1 MTLTPQP
8 SRTARVTAV
17 LLGAGVL
24 LGACAQPGQLGQPLP
39 AAAGAPAAPAPAA
52 APAAPAAPATIEP
65 ATGTVDARVTVRT
78 PGPAVYSV
86 RTVVLAPGETQEWH
100 RLPGTEMAIVRTG
113 AVTLEREGG
122 CTPARFGEGQALFV
136 SDGVPHRLANDG
148 TAPAELVV
156 TTLLAPGVPDSE
168 DVSSPCPE
176 D

>member
-8 SRTARVTAV
+8 SRTARVAAV

-39 AAAGAPAAPAPAA
+39 AAAPVAAPAPAA
-52 APAAPAAPATIEP
+52 RVPAPATPATVEP
-65 ATGTVDARVTVRT
+65 ASGTVDARVTVRT

-100 RLPGTEMAIVRTG
+100 RHPGTEMAIVRNG

-148 TAPAELVV
+148 TVPVELVV
-156 TTLLAPGVPDSE
+156 TTLLAPGAPDRETVP
-168 DVSSPCPE
+168 SPCPE
-176 D
+176 G

>member
-8 SRTARVTAV
+8 SRTARVAAV

-24 LGACAQPGQLGQPLP
+24 LGSCAQPGQLGQPLP
-39 AAAGAPAAPAPAA
+39 AAARAPAAPAPAA
-52 APAAPAAPATIEP
+52 APAAPPTVEP

-86 RTVVLAPGETQEWH
+86 RTVVLGPGETQEWH

-148 TAPAELVV
+148 TDPVELVV
-156 TTLLAPGVPDSE
+156 TTLLAPGAPERETVP
-168 DVSSPCPE
+168 SPCPE
-176 D
+176 G